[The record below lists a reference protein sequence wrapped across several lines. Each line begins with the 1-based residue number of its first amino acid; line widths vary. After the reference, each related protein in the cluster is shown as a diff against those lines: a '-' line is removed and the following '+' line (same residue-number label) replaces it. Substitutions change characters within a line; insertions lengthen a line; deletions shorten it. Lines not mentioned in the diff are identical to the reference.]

1 MISVDSLYQKV
12 SQISRKGS
20 TGYLSNDIFNRALSM
35 AQENLF
41 LFYMERYENSITA
54 HDALL
59 PFLKSPVL
67 PIVSGFVAYPSDYR
81 YRIAVH
87 AGYVAG
93 GSTTY
98 HNCPYLE
105 EKEEAESVNSTVRRP
120 DATKRRFY
128 HALTASG
135 IKIYPENHVGVIR
148 LKYLSAP
155 PVAARAVTIDVN
167 NVVENYNP
175 TGTID
180 LIWGAQDE
188 TNLVDIMLALFG
200 IQQKQSELIEWV
212 RAKNQTLN

>member
-12 SQISRKGS
+12 SQLSRKGS
-20 TGYLSNDIFNRALSM
+20 TGYLSNDMFNRALAI

-41 LFYMERYENSITA
+41 MYYMERYEQSIVA

-59 PFLKSPVL
+59 PFLKTPVL
-67 PIVSGFVAYPSDYR
+67 PINTGVVAYPSDFR

-87 AGYVAG
+87 VGYVSG
-93 GSTTY
+93 GVTSY

-105 EKEEAESVNSTVRRP
+105 EKEEIESVNSTVRRP
-120 DATKRRFY
+120 DAAKRRFY
-128 HALTASG
+128 HSVTSSG
-135 IKIYPENHVGVIR
+135 IKIYPEDHKGVVR

-155 PVAARAVTIDVN
+155 PVASRAVTIDTN

-175 TGTID
+175 TGTVN
-180 LIWGAQDE
+180 LIWGEQDE
-188 TNLVDIMLALFG
+188 TNFVDVLLALFG

-212 RAKNQTLN
+212 QQKNQTLN